1 MCAQHDRITTVMV
14 IGVAVAAAC
23 VPLVLPAATN
33 TPPAHPAVA
42 AAEWQKLFAEEA
54 WYKNQRGSETNFSG
68 TLEAVQPPMAS
79 TLMRTSLYKLGGRSI
94 YTGPRRV
101 PALDA
106 LTGKQ
111 VVIRGKAVDMALEGQ
126 TVREIWPAAVRAAN

>member
-1 MCAQHDRITTVMV
+1 MMA

-23 VPLVLPAATN
+23 VPLALPAATN
-33 TPPAHPAVA
+33 TPPAHPAIA

-54 WYKNQRGSETNFSG
+54 WYKNQSGNETTFSG

-79 TLMRTSLYKLGGRSI
+79 ILMRASLYKLGDRSI
-94 YTGPRRV
+94 YTGARRV
-101 PALDA
+101 PSLDA

-111 VVIRGKAVDMALEGQ
+111 VVIRGKAVDMALEGRAI
-126 TVREIWPAAVRAAN
+126 REIWPAAVSDRRIDRK